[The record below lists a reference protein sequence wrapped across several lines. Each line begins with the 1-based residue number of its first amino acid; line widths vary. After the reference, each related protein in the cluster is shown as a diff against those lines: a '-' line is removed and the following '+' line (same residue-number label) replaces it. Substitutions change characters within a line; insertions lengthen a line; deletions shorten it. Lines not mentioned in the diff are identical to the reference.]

1 MLACVHVHLRTSAA
15 AASRGRKALTF
26 LPAGTSSNEALRAE
40 IKSWFLQTQQIHKST
55 LRLKL
60 SILTLSKALPH
71 ALAMQAATIS
81 QTNSRLLLARL
92 TAKSVWSEE
101 EWQRWC
107 SSCAQSDKVQKAWLA
122 LNRDRAAEVRKVR
135 TWALKRPSASKR
147 QKQKRTIF
155 TAARKSKLRTQG
167 VHR

>member
-1 MLACVHVHLRTSAA
+1 MSACARVHLRTSSG
-15 AASRGRKALTF
+15 AASKGRKALTF
-26 LPAGTSSNEALRAE
+26 LPAGTSSNEALHAE

-60 SILTLSKALPH
+60 LILTLSKALPH
-71 ALAMQAATIS
+71 ALALQASTIS

-92 TAKSVWSEE
+92 TAKSVWSPE

-107 SSCAQSDKVQKAWLA
+107 SSCLESEKVQKACLSF
-122 LNRDRAAEVRKVR
+122 NHERAAEVHKVR
-135 TWALKRPSASKR
+135 TWALKRPSATKR

-155 TAARKSKLRTQG
+155 TAARRSKLRSQG
-167 VHR
+167 VRR